1 MRRHI
6 ITTILSLAAAGAMTM
21 QPTQAA
27 SKSPGTMFAEECSA
41 CHMAF
46 DPGFLPKR
54 SWRAI
59 MGNLSNHFGEDA
71 SLDDQTRNA
80 IERYLLSNAAD
91 ANGRNPY
98 WLRRI
103 PASQIPMRI
112 TELPWFTNEHGAR
125 ARAWAKSNPKIGSIS
140 NCQGCHRGAARG
152 VFDDD

>member
-1 MRRHI
+1 MRRRI
-6 ITTILSLAAAGAMTM
+6 ISTIVTLAAACTLTM
-21 QPTQAA
+21 QSAQAG
-27 SKSPGTMFAEECSA
+27 KSPGTMFAEECSA
-41 CHMAF
+41 CHMAY

-59 MGNLSNHFGEDA
+59 MSNLSNHFGEDA

-80 IERYLLSNAAD
+80 IKRYLLSNAAD

-103 PASQIPMRI
+103 PASQTPLRI
-112 TELPWFTNEHGAR
+112 TELPWFRNQHGPR
-125 ARAWAKSNPKIGSIS
+125 ARAWAKSHPKIGSIS
-140 NCQGCHRGAARG
+140 NCQGCHRAAARG